1 MGRKGAKGAK
11 RKRNLNSRIGV
22 NSWPNKIRKLMEKSE
37 LFIEE
42 ECEHQVHVHV
52 SIPAKKVSPFKVV
65 RRHSEF
71 SGIPRITVK
80 RLMPPKKGRRRS

>member
-11 RKRNLNSRIGV
+11 RKRNFNSRIGV

-52 SIPAKKVSPFKVV
+52 SIPAKEQSSRKPGGPKTEASKIC
-65 RRHSEF
+65 
-71 SGIPRITVK
+71 GGLVK
-80 RLMPPKKGRRRS
+80 S

>member
-11 RKRNLNSRIGV
+11 RKRNFNSRIGV

-42 ECEHQVHVHV
+42 ECEHHA
-52 SIPAKKVSPFKVV
+52 SACTCIYTSKEGLGF
-65 RRHSEF
+65 
-71 SGIPRITVK
+71 
-80 RLMPPKKGRRRS
+80 